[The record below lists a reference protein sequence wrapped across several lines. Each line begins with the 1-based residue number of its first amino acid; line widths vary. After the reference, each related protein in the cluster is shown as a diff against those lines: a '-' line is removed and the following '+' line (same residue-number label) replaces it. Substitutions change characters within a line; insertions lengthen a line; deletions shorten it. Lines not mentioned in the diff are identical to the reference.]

1 MAPPYRLPPSLL
13 PLPWTKLL
21 CRTLPG
27 TYDHSEQGACIRENR
42 GIPIVEKEKGMN
54 SRRTAFAI
62 LAAAFLLAGCL
73 YSNVVAPLSTD
84 LNKTSLGNKEGRAS
98 THSVLWLVSWGDAG
112 VAAAAK
118 NGGLTTVNHMDVEIR
133 NILFGLY
140 TKETTIVYGD

>member
-1 MAPPYRLPPSLL
+1 
-13 PLPWTKLL
+13 
-21 CRTLPG
+21 
-27 TYDHSEQGACIRENR
+27 
-42 GIPIVEKEKGMN
+42 MN
-54 SRRTAFAI
+54 SRRTAFSI

-84 LNKTSLGNKEGRAS
+84 LNKTTLGKKVGRAS
-98 THSVLWLVSWGDAG
+98 NHSVLWLVSWGDAG